1 MDHLVYKRLR
11 PEEAIDVP
19 LAEIDPKVSGDTFCI
34 ATQNWNQI
42 FIHRFNCAPSLNL
55 FHPYSAIRRSAI
67 AFTTHFAYDLGLSL
81 VILGNLLDLAVPQY
95 TPFFF
100 RQMSLLFYMAE
111 TLHQSISRGFLFGP
125 YTYLRNPWMCF
136 DFFIT
141 LLSLPYLDVRVT
153 GFQIQSLRGIRIFN
167 IITLIPGVRTMG
179 QAVIL
184 SISRLTG
191 VASIFVS
198 YLIAV
203 AIMGKHLFIGIFL
216 NKCVNELPSNFESLG
231 ISYEDFIQNPNN
243 WLQAEPKIC
252 GNITGARVCPK
263 GYVCLPNIG
272 VHGDSYTH
280 FDTFGAAILN
290 SFSLITHD
298 EWSEILSL
306 ALMTTGPLCAIF
318 FVPVIFFGFYCV
330 LNLMLIVVICTYEAM
345 SSAEE
350 AKSQKLSVYT
360 YYDCFQFDIV
370 KLSLYPLPTNRE
382 TLRKIGR
389 ERDDLMN
396 HRETVKKT
404 WKTVKGIVLLKKK
417 NFQGGSQ
424 NLKNPQVLL
433 PYVDG
438 RKASV
443 KRKTALDSWR
453 YFRLKVQKFS
463 ESTLFRYFGLFTVSL
478 NAIFLASEHAN
489 MSSQMEQFLFIGNM
503 IFVVI
508 FSIEKIILIIADGIY
523 YFLDFFNLLDSLVV
537 ILGIISIF
545 EEAFATTMAFRLLKL
560 VYLLKIQREW
570 SALKK
575 ISTVIVNSFG
585 NIVRLIV
592 VILLLM
598 FVFAMIGNRVLGPL
612 YEESGAIRVRW
623 SFYSFHDSLFMVL
636 WIFSGEW
643 MYSLFSCLTE
653 TNSSIL
659 CPIVFIS
666 YSFIGNLVIISL
678 FIALLL
684 RSFDD
689 TNFQLSVQKVSIFVK
704 LGDLYFYCPSQK

>member
-424 NLKNPQVLL
+424 NLKNPQ
-433 PYVDG
+433 
-438 RKASV
+438 
-443 KRKTALDSWR
+443 
-453 YFRLKVQKFS
+453 
-463 ESTLFRYFGLFTVSL
+463 
-478 NAIFLASEHAN
+478 
-489 MSSQMEQFLFIGNM
+489 